1 MKTFES
7 KLRITRTAKLNE
19 NAFNDIY
26 RTAVVH
32 NQEQIITYDNKKFY
46 QVTFTSYNM
55 LPYEKIV
62 EGLIKD
68 KYSIEEELCLTNKRI
83 NDPLNIEYF
92 EYRKYV
98 EDCKTKARAFIEERK
113 NAIGK

>member
-7 KLRITRTAKLNE
+7 NLKITRKAKLSESNFE
-19 NAFNDIY
+19 NISK
-26 RTAVVH
+26 TAVIH
-32 NQEQIITYDNKKFY
+32 NSKEVISYDNRKTYHITYTK
-46 QVTFTSYNM
+46 YNM

-68 KYSIEEELCLTNKRI
+68 KYSVEEELCLTNKRI